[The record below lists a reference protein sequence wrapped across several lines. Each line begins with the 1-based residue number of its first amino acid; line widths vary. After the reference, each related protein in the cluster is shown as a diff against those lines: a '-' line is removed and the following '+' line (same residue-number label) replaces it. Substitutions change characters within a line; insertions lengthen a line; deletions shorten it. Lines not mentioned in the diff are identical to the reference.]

1 MAETIRI
8 NTEEYNEEFS
18 RKLKVGDSVLIT
30 GKIYSA
36 RDAAHKVMT
45 EALAR
50 GEELP
55 IDWHDKIVYYLGPS
69 PAKPGDPIGSAGPT
83 TSGRMD
89 AYTPTMLDQG
99 IKGMIGKGSRKP
111 EVIESMKKNGVTY
124 FAAVGGAAALIA
136 KSIKKYDVI
145 AYADLG
151 PEALAELTVEDFPA
165 IVVIDSEGNDFYE
178 IGQAPYREDV

>member
-50 GEELP
+50 GEN
-55 IDWHDKIVYYLGPS
+55 YQS
-69 PAKPGDPIGSAGPT
+69 
-83 TSGRMD
+83 
-89 AYTPTMLDQG
+89 
-99 IKGMIGKGSRKP
+99 
-111 EVIESMKKNGVTY
+111 N
-124 FAAVGGAAALIA
+124 
-136 KSIKKYDVI
+136 
-145 AYADLG
+145 
-151 PEALAELTVEDFPA
+151 
-165 IVVIDSEGNDFYE
+165 
-178 IGQAPYREDV
+178 

>member
-50 GEELP
+50 GEKLP
-55 IDWHDKIVYYLGPS
+55 IDWTNKFVYYLGPT
-69 PAKPGDPIGSAGPT
+69 PAKPGDQLVPLVLQLLVVWT
-83 TSGRMD
+83 LTHQQC
-89 AYTPTMLDQG
+89 L
-99 IKGMIGKGSRKP
+99 IKVSK
-111 EVIESMKKNGVTY
+111 
-124 FAAVGGAAALIA
+124 A
-136 KSIKKYDVI
+136 
-145 AYADLG
+145 
-151 PEALAELTVEDFPA
+151 
-165 IVVIDSEGNDFYE
+165 
-178 IGQAPYREDV
+178 

>member
-1 MAETIRI
+1 MAEKIRI
-8 NTEEYNEEFS
+8 QTPLTEEQS
-18 RKLKVGDSVLIT
+18 RKLKAGDSVLIT
-30 GKIYSA
+30 GIIYSA

-50 GEELP
+50 GEKLP
-55 IDWHDKIVYYLGPS
+55 IDWHDQIVYYLGPT

-111 EVIESMKKNGVTY
+111 EVIASMKKNGATY

-136 KSIKKYDVI
+136 KSVKKYEVI
-145 AYADLG
+145 AYPELG
-151 PEALAELTVEDFPA
+151 PEALAALTVEDFPA
-165 IVVIDSEGNDFYE
+165 IVVIDSAGNNFYE
-178 IGQAPYREDV
+178 IGQKPYRQI

>member
-1 MAETIRI
+1 MAEKIRI
-8 NTEEYNEEFS
+8 ETPLTEEQS
-18 RKLKVGDSVLIT
+18 RKLKAGDSVLIT
-30 GKIYSA
+30 GTIYSA

-50 GEELP
+50 GEKLP
-55 IDWHDKIVYYLGPS
+55 IDWHDQIVYYLGPT

-111 EVIESMKKNGVTY
+111 EVIASMKKNGATY

-136 KSIKKYDVI
+136 KSVKKYEVI
-145 AYADLG
+145 AYPELG
-151 PEALAELTVEDFPA
+151 PEALAALTVEDFPA
-165 IVVIDSEGNDFYE
+165 IVVIDSEGNNFYE
-178 IGQAPYREDV
+178 IGQKPYRQI

>member
-50 GEELP
+50 GEKLP
-55 IDWHDKIVYYLGPS
+55 IDWTNKFVYYLGPT

-89 AYTPTMLDQG
+89 AYTPT
-99 IKGMIGKGSRKP
+99 
-111 EVIESMKKNGVTY
+111 
-124 FAAVGGAAALIA
+124 AAKYVQPFFFMDSTTAGLREPLPIMPLI
-136 KSIKKYDVI
+136 
-145 AYADLG
+145 
-151 PEALAELTVEDFPA
+151 P
-165 IVVIDSEGNDFYE
+165 
-178 IGQAPYREDV
+178 

>member
-1 MAETIRI
+1 MAESIRI

-50 GEELP
+50 GEKLP
-55 IDWHDKIVYYLGPS
+55 IDWTNKFVYYLGPT

-111 EVIESMKKNGVTY
+111 EVVESMKKNGCTY
-124 FAAVGGAAALIA
+124 FAAAGGAA
-136 KSIKKYDVI
+136 
-145 AYADLG
+145 
-151 PEALAELTVEDFPA
+151 ALAELTVEDFPC
-165 IVVIDSEGNDFYE
+165 IVVGDTEGNNFYE
-178 IGQAPYREDV
+178 LGQKPYRKI

>member
-50 GEELP
+50 GEKLP
-55 IDWHDKIVYYLGPS
+55 IDWTNKFVYYLGPT
-69 PAKPGDPIGSAGPT
+69 PAKPGVT
-83 TSGRMD
+83 QLVLLVLQLLVVWTL
-89 AYTPTMLDQG
+89 THQQCL
-99 IKGMIGKGSRKP
+99 IKVSK
-111 EVIESMKKNGVTY
+111 
-124 FAAVGGAAALIA
+124 A
-136 KSIKKYDVI
+136 
-145 AYADLG
+145 
-151 PEALAELTVEDFPA
+151 
-165 IVVIDSEGNDFYE
+165 
-178 IGQAPYREDV
+178 

>member
-50 GEELP
+50 GEN
-55 IDWHDKIVYYLGPS
+55 YQS
-69 PAKPGDPIGSAGPT
+69 IGLINSFT
-83 TSGRMD
+83 TL
-89 AYTPTMLDQG
+89 AQHLQNLVIQLVPLVLQLLVVWMLTHQQCL
-99 IKGMIGKGSRKP
+99 IKVSK
-111 EVIESMKKNGVTY
+111 
-124 FAAVGGAAALIA
+124 A
-136 KSIKKYDVI
+136 
-145 AYADLG
+145 
-151 PEALAELTVEDFPA
+151 
-165 IVVIDSEGNDFYE
+165 
-178 IGQAPYREDV
+178 

>member
-50 GEELP
+50 GEKLQSTGQ
-55 IDWHDKIVYYLGPS
+55 INS
-69 PAKPGDPIGSAGPT
+69 FT
-83 TSGRMD
+83 T
-89 AYTPTMLDQG
+89 LDQHLQNLVTQLVPLVLQLLVVWTLTHQQCL
-99 IKGMIGKGSRKP
+99 IKASK
-111 EVIESMKKNGVTY
+111 
-124 FAAVGGAAALIA
+124 A
-136 KSIKKYDVI
+136 
-145 AYADLG
+145 
-151 PEALAELTVEDFPA
+151 
-165 IVVIDSEGNDFYE
+165 
-178 IGQAPYREDV
+178 

>member
-50 GEELP
+50 GEKLP
-55 IDWHDKIVYYLGPS
+55 IDWTNKFVYYLGPT
-69 PAKPGDPIGSAGPT
+69 PAKPVIQLVPLVLQLPVVW
-83 TSGRMD
+83 
-89 AYTPTMLDQG
+89 MLTHQQCL
-99 IKGMIGKGSRKP
+99 IKVSK
-111 EVIESMKKNGVTY
+111 
-124 FAAVGGAAALIA
+124 A
-136 KSIKKYDVI
+136 
-145 AYADLG
+145 
-151 PEALAELTVEDFPA
+151 
-165 IVVIDSEGNDFYE
+165 
-178 IGQAPYREDV
+178 

>member
-50 GEELP
+50 GEKLP
-55 IDWHDKIVYYLGPS
+55 IDWTNKFVYYLGPT

-111 EVIESMKKNGVTY
+111 EVVE
-124 FAAVGGAAALIA
+124 LIA
-136 KSIKKYDVI
+136 KSIKKYEVL
-145 AYADLG
+145 AYGELG
-151 PEALAELTVEDFPA
+151 PEALAELTVEDFPC
-165 IVVIDSEGNDFYE
+165 IVVGDTEGNNFYE
-178 IGQAPYREDV
+178 EGQKPYRKI

>member
-1 MAETIRI
+1 MAEKIRI
-8 NTEEYNEEFS
+8 TTPLTEEQS
-18 RKLKVGDSVLIT
+18 RKLKAGDSVLIT
-30 GKIYSA
+30 GTIFSA

-50 GEELP
+50 GEKLP
-55 IDWHDKIVYYLGPS
+55 VDWTNQIVYYLGPT

-99 IKGMIGKGSRKP
+99 IKGMIGKGSRTQA
-111 EVIESMKKNGVTY
+111 VVDSMKKNGTTY

-136 KSIKKYDVI
+136 KSVKKYEVL
-145 AYADLG
+145 AYPELG
-151 PEALAELTVEDFPA
+151 PEAVAALTVEDFPA
-165 IVVIDSEGNDFYE
+165 IVVMDTEGNNFYE
-178 IGQAPYREDV
+178 QGQAPYRKL

>member
-50 GEELP
+50 GENYQSIGLTNSF
-55 IDWHDKIVYYLGPS
+55 YYLAQHPQNLVIQLFRWS
-69 PAKPGDPIGSAGPT
+69 YNFWSY
-83 TSGRMD
+83 GRLHTNN
-89 AYTPTMLDQG
+89 A
-99 IKGMIGKGSRKP
+99 
-111 EVIESMKKNGVTY
+111 
-124 FAAVGGAAALIA
+124 
-136 KSIKKYDVI
+136 
-145 AYADLG
+145 
-151 PEALAELTVEDFPA
+151 
-165 IVVIDSEGNDFYE
+165 
-178 IGQAPYREDV
+178 

>member
-50 GEELP
+50 GR
-55 IDWHDKIVYYLGPS
+55 KI
-69 PAKPGDPIGSAGPT
+69 T
-83 TSGRMD
+83 NR
-89 AYTPTMLDQG
+89 LD
-99 IKGMIGKGSRKP
+99 
-111 EVIESMKKNGVTY
+111 
-124 FAAVGGAAALIA
+124 
-136 KSIKKYDVI
+136 
-145 AYADLG
+145 
-151 PEALAELTVEDFPA
+151 
-165 IVVIDSEGNDFYE
+165 
-178 IGQAPYREDV
+178 